1 MRSLFLSVLLALAA
15 VIASAAQAEPVVRV
29 NLASEEI
36 SAVAMDGHQVWLRLR
51 PTAVSRLQ
59 AIAQQHQGELL
70 ELTVAG
76 HQALK
81 FRINEPVG
89 SVGIQINDPDPVLRQ
104 ELLAL
109 QHQLL
114 QGDGSR

>member
-1 MRSLFLSVLLALAA
+1 MRPLLLSVWLALAA

-29 NLASEEI
+29 NLAAEEI
-36 SAVAMDGHQVWLRLR
+36 SAVAMDGQQVWLRLR
-51 PTAVSRLQ
+51 PTAVSRLH
-59 AIAQQHQGELL
+59 AITQQHQGELL

-89 SVGIQINDPDPVLRQ
+89 PVGIQINDPDPLLRQ
-104 ELLAL
+104 ELRAL
-109 QHQLL
+109 QYELQ

>member
-29 NLASEEI
+29 NLAAEEV
-36 SAVAMDGHQVWLRLR
+36 SGVAMDGQQVWLRLR

-59 AIAQQHQGELL
+59 AIAQQHQGEVL

-81 FRINEPVG
+81 TRIHVAVG
-89 SVGIQINDPDPVLRQ
+89 PGVIQLNDPDPLLRQ

-114 QGDGSR
+114 LGDGSR